1 MHAWHGIIVV
11 LTSLSLLMGCASSPY
26 VGTGAALG
34 GGLGALAGAAIG
46 HKNPWAGAA
55 IGGLAGAGAGALTG
69 YALQQRQAQP
79 PQGYYYQQPP
89 PAYGAPP
96 PRPNYGPNYGYN
108 YPPPA
113 PGRPTYSSAPPVEN
127 NYSQLT
133 PPQPEGC
140 RVPMKYVPY
149 YY

>member
-34 GGLGALAGAAIG
+34 GGLGALTGAAIG

-55 IGGLAGAGAGALTG
+55 IGGLAGAGAGALGG
-69 YALQQRQAQP
+69 YVLQQQRQAQP
-79 PQGYYYQQPP
+79 PQGYYYQ
-89 PAYGAPP
+89 PP
-96 PRPNYGPNYGYN
+96 PRNYGPSYGYN

-113 PGRPTYSSAPPVEN
+113 PGRPTYSSAPPAGN